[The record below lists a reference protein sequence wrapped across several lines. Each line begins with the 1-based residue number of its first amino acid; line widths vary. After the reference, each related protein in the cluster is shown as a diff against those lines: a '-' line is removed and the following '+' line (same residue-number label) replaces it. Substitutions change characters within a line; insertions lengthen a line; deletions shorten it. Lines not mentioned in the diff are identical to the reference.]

1 MSTLRIQSNFLCYM
15 VDDAITMP
23 KIELLKSEWTNNL
36 NAFWVSVAWQ
46 TMSGEDQGAGKT
58 KVLVTSSAE
67 A

>member
-1 MSTLRIQSNFLCYM
+1 
-15 VDDAITMP
+15 MP
-23 KIELLKSEWTNNL
+23 KIELLKSEWTNKL
-36 NAFWVSVAWQ
+36 NAFWVSVRAWQ